1 MTRTESSN
9 QAPRRSTRRQLDA
22 ISNGVSKHSP
32 SAKKLEGLKTTQGL
46 NSTKD
51 KSLKSVK
58 NAKQIIKNL
67 PSSDAGD
74 SGSSLSDL
82 DIPAGEEDSALDVKQ
97 LQSQSKSS
105 ERSKSLVKAAK
116 AVDEKAVKVVEE
128 EVLGAE
134 IPRRERT
141 IKEESVK
148 IVEIVGT
155 TEVESSKPT
164 SRRRKIEKLTIEDLE
179 KSKDDERVPTKFKQ
193 IKKRKRE
200 ENTEE
205 GGERPEKPTRK
216 RKTKEEK
223 ESEIMPLAAR
233 TNGLK
238 MFVGA
243 HVSSAKGPSSK
254 CFNSRA
260 SRSIYLRRRMLRI
273 CQFNSNQECT
283 MPSQTVS
290 TSGD

>member
-1 MTRTESSN
+1 MPRIQEAMTRTELSANTN
-9 QAPRRSTRRQLDA
+9 QAPRRSTRRQPDA

-32 SAKKLEGLKTTQGL
+32 SAKKLEGSKTTR
-46 NSTKD
+46 
-51 KSLKSVK
+51 SLKSTKNNSLKTVK
-58 NAKQIIKNL
+58 NAKQIVKNL

-97 LQSQSKSS
+97 IQSQSKSS
-105 ERSKSLVKAAK
+105 ERSKSLVKPAK

-134 IPRRERT
+134 IHRRERT
-141 IKEESVK
+141 ITEESVK
-148 IVEIVGT
+148 IVEIVGS
-155 TEVESSKPT
+155 TEIESPKTT
-164 SRRRKIEKLTIEDLE
+164 SRKRKIEKLSIEDE
-179 KSKDDERVPTKFKQ
+179 GVPAKSKQR
-193 IKKRKRE
+193 KKTKRE
-200 ENTEE
+200 EKIEE
-205 GGERPEKPTRK
+205 GEERPEKPTRK

-223 ESEIMPLAAR
+223 ESEVMPLAAR

-243 HVSSAKGPSSK
+243 HVSSAKGPSLK

-260 SRSIYLRRRMLRI
+260 SRSIYLHRRMLRI
-273 CQFNSNQECT
+273 CQFNSN
-283 MPSQTVS
+283 
-290 TSGD
+290 

>member
-1 MTRTESSN
+1 MPRIQEAMTRTELSANTN
-9 QAPRRSTRRQLDA
+9 QAPRRSTRRQPDA

-32 SAKKLEGLKTTQGL
+32 SAKKLEGSKTTRSL
-46 NSTKD
+46 KSTKN
-51 KSLKSVK
+51 KSLKTVK
-58 NAKQIIKNL
+58 NAKQIVKNL

-97 LQSQSKSS
+97 IQSQSKSS
-105 ERSKSLVKAAK
+105 ERSKSLVKPAK

-134 IPRRERT
+134 IHRRERT
-141 IKEESVK
+141 ITEESVN
-148 IVEIVGT
+148 IVEIVGS
-155 TEVESSKPT
+155 TEIESPKTT
-164 SRRRKIEKLTIEDLE
+164 SRKRKIEKLSIEDE
-179 KSKDDERVPTKFKQ
+179 GVPAKSKQR
-193 IKKRKRE
+193 KKTKRE
-200 ENTEE
+200 EKIEE
-205 GGERPEKPTRK
+205 GEERPEKPTRK

-223 ESEIMPLAAR
+223 ESEVMPLAAR

-243 HVSSAKGPSSK
+243 HVSSAKGPSLK

-260 SRSIYLRRRMLRI
+260 SRSIYLHRRMLRI
-273 CQFNSNQECT
+273 CQFNSN
-283 MPSQTVS
+283 
-290 TSGD
+290 